1 MNYDFT
7 NRAKMITYV
16 LMGIG
21 LIAVIMGFVSGS
33 HASWANLLA
42 SNFFFLGI
50 GLFGIIFISKQYL
63 AQGGYGVIYKRVP
76 EAMSQYVLVGGPIM
90 LLILIAGNHHIYHW
104 MADGIMDDQ
113 SEYYD
118 KIIAAKEAFLNKPFF
133 YARSFIYVGGWMWAA
148 YALRKLSL
156 QQDLNGGI
164 IFHNK
169 SITAAALFVVFFAV
183 TVCTSSWDW
192 IMSIDAHWFSTLF
205 GWYILAGLWASGAA
219 ALILFIVYL
228 KNKGYLQAVNDN
240 HLGDI
245 GKWMFAVSLIWAYL
259 WFSQFMLIWYAN
271 IPEEVTYFQ
280 MRIENYRYIYFGM
293 MLVNFCFPFF
303 VLASRDAKRNPGFI
317 VTVAIFILL
326 GHFADT
332 FIMVMGGTV
341 GAHWSIGFVEI
352 GTFLGF
358 LGLFL
363 FVVQRSLA
371 KASINIESHPFLE
384 ESVHLHH

>member
-21 LIAVIMGFVSGS
+21 LIAMITGFVGDS
-33 HASWANLLA
+33 HRVWPNLLA

-50 GLFGIIFISKQYL
+50 GLFGLIFLSKQYL
-63 AQGGYGVIYKRVP
+63 TQAGYGVIYKRVP
-76 EAMSQYVLVGGPIM
+76 EAISQYVLVGGPIM
-90 LLILIAGNHHIYHW
+90 LLILLAGNHHIYHW
-104 MADGIMDDQ
+104 MAEGIMDPQ
-113 SEYYD
+113 SEHFD
-118 KIIAAKEAFLNKPFF
+118 PILAAKEVYLNQPFF
-133 YARSFIYVGGWMWAA
+133 YIRAFIYVGGWMWAA

-169 SITAAALFVVFFAV
+169 SITVAAAFVVFFAV
-183 TVCTSSWDW
+183 TVSTSSWDW

-205 GWYILAGLWASGAA
+205 GWYNLAGLWVSGAA
-219 ALILFIVYL
+219 VTVLLVVYL
-228 KNKGYLQAVNDN
+228 KSQGYLKDVNEN
-240 HLGDI
+240 HLGDL
-245 GKWMFAVSLIWAYL
+245 GKWMFAISWILAYL

-280 MRIENYRYIYFGM
+280 MRIEHYRYLYFGM
-293 MLVNFCFPFF
+293 VIVNFCAPFF
-303 VLASRDAKRNPGFI
+303 FLASRVAKRNPMFI
-317 VTVAIFILL
+317 VAVAVLILL
-326 GHFADT
+326 GHFTDA

-341 GAHWSIGFVEI
+341 GTHWSIGFVEI

-358 LGLFL
+358 LGIFL

-371 KASINIESHPFLE
+371 KASLNIENHPFLE
-384 ESVHLHH
+384 ESIHLHH

>member
-1 MNYDFT
+1 
-7 NRAKMITYV
+7 
-16 LMGIG
+16 
-21 LIAVIMGFVSGS
+21 
-33 HASWANLLA
+33 
-42 SNFFFLGI
+42 
-50 GLFGIIFISKQYL
+50 
-63 AQGGYGVIYKRVP
+63 
-76 EAMSQYVLVGGPIM
+76 
-90 LLILIAGNHHIYHW
+90 
-104 MADGIMDDQ
+104 
-113 SEYYD
+113 
-118 KIIAAKEAFLNKPFF
+118 
-133 YARSFIYVGGWMWAA
+133 
-148 YALRKLSL
+148 
-156 QQDLNGGI
+156 
-164 IFHNK
+164 
-169 SITAAALFVVFFAV
+169 
-183 TVCTSSWDW
+183 
-192 IMSIDAHWFSTLF
+192 MSIDAHWFSTLF

-228 KNKGYLQAVNDN
+228 KSKGYLQAVNDN